1 MCRTRWVERHE
12 AFEVFQDH
20 FMPIVCCMEE
30 IASSHAS
37 EWNRESRSDA
47 NSFLLAISQFSFVV
61 ALVLSHNVLSY
72 TKGLSVKLQ
81 GRYVDVVRAHNDVE
95 AVKSAI
101 KEAQSKVDRLHAKIC
116 REAIALA
123 ESVGVTESCPRI
135 SSVQLHRAD
144 PPADNISDYYERI
157 LTIPML
163 DHLITEL
170 DMRFDKETI
179 SIIIECIQLMPSE
192 IVNSNT
198 TISEPVFLAYLS
210 FMVMIFHSP
219 EA

>member
-1 MCRTRWVERHE
+1 MKLDLKLTG
-12 AFEVFQDH
+12 
-20 FMPIVCCMEE
+20 CM
-30 IASSHAS
+30 
-37 EWNRESRSDA
+37 
-47 NSFLLAISQFSFVV
+47 
-61 ALVLSHNVLSY
+61 
-72 TKGLSVKLQ
+72 
-81 GRYVDVVRAHNDVE
+81 
-95 AVKSAI
+95 
-101 KEAQSKVDRLHAKIC
+101 HAKIC

-135 SSVQLHRAD
+135 SSVQLHRAN
-144 PPADNISDYYERI
+144 PPADNISDYYKRI

-198 TISEPVFLAYLS
+198 MHHL
-210 FMVMIFHSP
+210 
-219 EA
+219 